1 MGEWDVIVLGGGIAG
16 LAAAYEF
23 GKQGKRAL
31 VLEKSAE
38 MGGALHAS
46 KVKSFWVD
54 DYYHHLFP
62 RDVRTLR
69 ACREL
74 NVPIDWKR
82 VTTAFFDKGTF
93 YRLTAPQDLLF
104 FKPLSLRN
112 KLALAKLMF
121 HITRI
126 APEDVVRYDTVTAK
140 DFLVKNSNK
149 ETYKKFFEPLLL
161 SKFGGDLG
169 RISAAWLIE
178 RLQLRSD
185 RSVRGETLGY
195 VRGGFHMLTN
205 ALVDAIKKAGGEVR
219 CGATVKRVRQE
230 RSRWSVTYNNETA
243 SAPVLVSTLPPRII
257 SQLVAFPDYYA
268 CKLDAVEYQG
278 ACCVL
283 VGLEKPLTPHYWTN
297 ILEPASFGAV
307 IEQTHFVNPKNYDGS
322 HMAYLASYPDK
333 KLPLWG
339 WSNEDIAAK
348 YIADMNRLFGDQ
360 NVLWHKVFRLPAAG
374 LVYSTGIRKNIVPV
388 MTPLPGLFVAGQFNS
403 YPERSIDRSFAL
415 AQEIVKNARSL
426 F

>member
-23 GKQGKRAL
+23 GKLGKRAL

-38 MGGALHAS
+38 TGGALHAT
-46 KVKSFWVD
+46 KVKSFFVD

-62 RDVRTLR
+62 RDIRTLR

-74 NVPIDWKR
+74 NIPIDWKR
-82 VTTAFFDKGTF
+82 VTTAFFDKGQF

-104 FKPLSLRN
+104 FKPLSFRN
-112 KLALAKLMF
+112 KLALARLMF
-121 HITRI
+121 RVTRI
-126 APEDVVRYDTVTAK
+126 SSEDIRRYDLITAK
-140 DFLVKNSNK
+140 DFLVQNSN
-149 ETYKKFFEPLLL
+149 EQTYKKFFEPLLQ
-161 SKFGGDLG
+161 SKFGADLG

-195 VRGGFHMLTN
+195 VRGGFHKLTA
-205 ALVDAIKKAGGEVR
+205 ALMQAIAQAGGKVQ
-219 CGATVKRVRQE
+219 CAATIRRVRQE
-230 RSRWSVTYNNETA
+230 RTGWTVTYNKEAA
-243 SAPVLVSTLPPRII
+243 SAPVLVSTLPPRAT
-257 SQLVAFPDYYA
+257 SQLVAFPDYYSR
-268 CKLDAVEYQG
+268 KLDALEYQG

-283 VGLEKPLTPHYWTN
+283 VGLEQPLTPHYWTN

-307 IEQTHFVNPKNYDGS
+307 IEQTKFVNPKNYEGN
-322 HMAYLASYPDK
+322 HLVYLASYPDK

-374 LVYSTGIRKNIVPV
+374 LVYSAGIRKNIVPV
-388 MTPLPGLFVAGQFNS
+388 TTPLPGLFVAGQFNS

-415 AQEIVKNARSL
+415 AQEIVRNARPL